1 VTDGFT
7 TPIADRIFNTT
18 GEPMHNE
25 NTRNP
30 LEAEFDAIV
39 NSHRGRITKRELVP
53 RLSKILKRVD
63 DALLLRRVENA
74 KSGRDA
80 AEDDLLA
87 ALEIAVLELLRLGA
101 MTTPR

>member
-1 VTDGFT
+1 MVGVQPRLVT
-7 TPIADRIFNTT
+7 TPTIATATAT
-18 GEPMHNE
+18 GII
-25 NTRNP
+25 
-30 LEAEFDAIV
+30 AIV
-39 NSHRGRITKRELVP
+39 NSHRGGITKSELVS

-63 DALLLRRVENA
+63 DALILRRAENA

-87 ALEIAVLELLRLGA
+87 ALDIAVLELLRLGA